1 MYILYIIVLDFK
13 LLSLDYIT
21 PTLLFLLKLFTSSL
35 LTVTISNTSV
45 IIPHNF
51 NIHTDLSKPGL
62 AMFDL
67 LSFSDFILQP
77 LVIPLTL
84 SLQTNKQ
91 TNPCTPSI
99 ISISHISF
107 FKHYLFRAHF
117 HQYLNS
123 NNPLIFIG
131 PCTSLVL
138 PPFYCLLPLHVL
150 DPVTQH
156 KFHGQ

>member
-13 LLSLDYIT
+13 LLSLDYIP

-35 LTVTISNTSV
+35 LTVTISSTSV

-91 TNPCTPSI
+91 TNKPLHTFHNLNFTHFILQTLPLQS
-99 ISISHISF
+99 SLPLVPQFQQSF
-107 FKHYLFRAHF
+107 DLHSTLY
-117 HQYLNS
+117 
-123 NNPLIFIG
+123 FIG
-131 PCTSLVL
+131 STTFLL
-138 PPFYCLLPLHVL
+138 PPTSSCP
-150 DPVTQH
+150 
-156 KFHGQ
+156 